1 MKKVITLSVWFLSTI
16 ILLSSCAPALTVTND
31 YDKTANFSSYHT
43 FRIVKLEQQHQALS
57 QFNQT
62 RIINAVR
69 ANLVSKGFTEADSAD
84 LLVNIVSI
92 LKNEQQVVANTT
104 SYGGYGYGG
113 FYRPYGWGGGMGN
126 SQTTVNVEKYV
137 DGSLIIEVA
146 NSSTQKLLWEGI
158 GNKKI
163 DQPSSN
169 PDQAITD
176 AVTKIMASFPPG
188 MTPAK

>member
-1 MKKVITLSVWFLSTI
+1 MKKATSLATWILSTI
-16 ILLSSCAPALTVTND
+16 VLLSSCAPALTVTND
-31 YDKTANFSSYHT
+31 YDKTANFSSFHT
-43 FRIVKLEQQHQALS
+43 FKIVKLEQQHQALS

-69 ANLVSKGFTEADSAD
+69 ANMISKGFTETENAD
-84 LLVNIVSI
+84 LLVNIVTI

-104 SYGGYGYGG
+104 SYGYGYGG
-113 FYRPYGWGGGMGN
+113 YYRPYGWGGGN
-126 SQTTVNVEKYV
+126 SSTTVNVEKYV

-146 NSSTQKLLWEGI
+146 NASTQKLIWEGI
-158 GNKKI
+158 GNKQI

-169 PDQAITD
+169 PDQAIKD

>member
-1 MKKVITLSVWFLSTI
+1 MKKVITLSLWFLSSVIVFTSCTPS
-16 ILLSSCAPALTVTND
+16 LSVTND

-104 SYGGYGYGG
+104 SMGGYGYGG
-113 FYRPYGWGGGMGN
+113 FYRPYGWGGGMGT

-137 DGSLIIEVA
+137 NGSLIIEVA
-146 NSSTQKLLWEGI
+146 SSSTQKLLWEGI
-158 GNKKI
+158 GNKQI

-176 AVTKIMASFPPG
+176 AVTKIMVSFPPG